1 MNSSAVVYTVVLAY
15 CALLIAI
22 GAWASRRS
30 HNAADFFIASRRL
43 ALMPAAFG
51 AALNIVPPIV
61 LLMIVAL
68 AFKWGVAAVWIP
80 VTLLFGLALN
90 YFFVAPRL
98 QLLAVDAGVMSI
110 VQLLTVSS
118 NVRMQSLIARSAT
131 FILMVCM
138 TLLVVTHL
146 QLAGLLL
153 DQFRL
158 AGDEGGLWMVAIV
171 VILTMLGGVWS
182 TSSAALLQAVTLLG
196 IIVFADVAAI
206 RTIGNF
212 QAFMQGAHALSA
224 DALDWSAGR
233 PGIILPVTFVLGTLG
248 IGLGSFGQ
256 PQVLSH
262 FIARTP
268 NGRDYLSRTL
278 SLLWS
283 VVVLGGALLLG
294 WSAKVLYA
302 GLPGDDLILL
312 SVLRRVFS
320 PTQSLVAMALF
331 VCSLLC
337 SIASYLMVMSS
348 SLRVDLG
355 RQHIPLSSVGSRV
368 LIPLGAVFALLLAYR
383 LPTSMSSYLF
393 AWNVIGAT
401 FGALLLVRLTGKRT
415 RAGSLLG
422 GMWAGCLLTV
432 LFHILPSGPGEFLG
446 RVLPFVAALGI
457 ALTGGER
464 RRNPDRADR
473 SDSTVHDHVPI

>member
-1 MNSSAVVYTVVLAY
+1 MNSSAVVYTVVFAY
-15 CALLIAI
+15 CALLLAI

-30 HNAADFFIASRRL
+30 NNAADFFIASRRL
-43 ALMPAAFG
+43 AFMPAAFG
-51 AALNIVPPIV
+51 AALNIVPPV
-61 LLMIVAL
+61 VVLMIVTL
-68 AFKWGVAAVWIP
+68 AFKWGLAALWIP
-80 VTLLFGLALN
+80 VTLMIGLVVN

-98 QLLAVDAGVMSI
+98 HLLAVDAGVMSI

-118 NVRMQSLIARSAT
+118 NRRMQNRVARSAT
-131 FILMVCM
+131 FILVACM

-146 QLAGLLL
+146 QLAGRLL
-153 DQFRL
+153 DEFRL

-171 VILTMLGGVWS
+171 VILAMLGGVWS
-182 TSSAALLQAVTLLG
+182 TSGAALLQGATLLA
-196 IIVFADVAAI
+196 IVVFADIAAI
-206 RTIGNF
+206 RTLGNF
-212 QAFMQGAHALSA
+212 HAFVQAAHALPA
-224 DALDWSAGR
+224 DALDWGAGR
-233 PGIILPVTFVLGTLG
+233 TGIILPVTFVLGTLG

-256 PQVLSH
+256 PHVLNH

-268 NGRDYLSRTL
+268 VGRDYLSRTS

-302 GLPGDDLILL
+302 GSPGDDLILISVLNRVLSPTL
-312 SVLRRVFS
+312 SVI
-320 PTQSLVAMALF
+320 AMALF
-331 VCSLLC
+331 VCTLLC
-337 SIASYLMVMSS
+337 SIASYLVAMSL

-355 RQHIPLSSVGSRV
+355 KQRIPLSSVGARV
-368 LIPLGAVFALLLAYR
+368 LIPIAAVCAVLLSYR
-383 LPTSMSSYLF
+383 LPTSMSSYLL
-393 AWNVIGAT
+393 AWNIIGAT
-401 FGALLLVRLTGKRT
+401 FGALLLVRLSGKRT

-422 GMWAGCLLTV
+422 AMWAGCLLTV

-457 ALTGGER
+457 TLTGGER